1 MKTKLGVLSVAV
13 ISTLTLTACPGS
25 GGSSNSTPV
34 GVNPPGAVGALNAGS
49 CNIQSNFYTCT
60 QTLNGVLYTTPSNS
74 YLSQPDLCAKLN
86 DNYSFANK
94 DARGQVVAAEWRL
107 DYSRRMCQTVGQPT
121 YPTQPVVGMKT
132 FTCQLSAK
140 KGDMTY
146 DGQPQQ
152 IQLSPYLNKQSI
164 PAVALRTTGR
174 GFFRISR
181 WVKFAQL
188 NVEYFP
194 RLSADI
200 NSTDLIKMSVVDID
214 EDISASVTGVTNAEN
229 RIEIRPQDTEGEQ
242 TTLIATCSSAENKAM
257 PPAMAANGYKC
268 VGSETAQGKTTE
280 INFVNQLSDV
290 VESGISITNNVFVQ
304 GDQASAV
311 SFTQTSTVHDD
322 SMINLKSKLNSAT
335 SIAIKKSGYSLNVKC
350 QPK

>member
-1 MKTKLGVLSVAV
+1 MKTTLGILSVAV
-13 ISTLTLTACPGS
+13 ISTLTLTGCPGS
-25 GGSSNSTPV
+25 GGSSKSTPV
-34 GVNPPGAVGALNAGS
+34 GVNPGAVGALNSGS
-49 CNIQSNFYTCT
+49 CNIQPNFYTCT
-60 QTLNGVLYTTPSNS
+60 QTLNGVVYTTPSNS
-74 YLSQPDLCAKLN
+74 YLSQPDLCSKIN

-107 DYSRRMCQTVGQPT
+107 DYSRRTCQTVGQPT
-121 YPTQPVVGMKT
+121 YPTQPVAGMKI

-164 PAVALRTTGR
+164 PAIALRTSGK
-174 GFFRISR
+174 GLFHISR

-188 NVEYFP
+188 NVELFP

-200 NSTDLIKMSVVDID
+200 NSTDVLKMSIVGID
-214 EDISASVTGVTNAEN
+214 GEISASVIGATDTEN
-229 RIEIRPQDTEGEQ
+229 RIEIRPQDPEGEQ
-242 TTLIATCSSAENKAM
+242 TTLIATCSSAGNMAI
-257 PPAMAANGYKC
+257 PPVTATNGYQC
-268 VGSETAQGKTTE
+268 VGSETAQGKTTK

-311 SFTQTSTVHDD
+311 SFTQASNGHDE
-322 SMINLKSKLNSAT
+322 SVISLKSKLNSAT
-335 SIAIKKSGYSLNVKC
+335 SIAIEKSGYSLKVKC